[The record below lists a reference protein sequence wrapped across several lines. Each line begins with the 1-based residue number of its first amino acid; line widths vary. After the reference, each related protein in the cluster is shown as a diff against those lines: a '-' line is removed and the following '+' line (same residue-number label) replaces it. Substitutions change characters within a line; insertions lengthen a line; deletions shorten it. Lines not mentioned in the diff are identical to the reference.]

1 MPDRITRQLR
11 SIPQQFQTRTNG
23 DDLYIEGYFAVFNSP
38 YALWEGAEEIIKS
51 GAFADT
57 LSGDIRCLID
67 HDTRL
72 VLGRTTVGTLALRE
86 DTRGLWGQV
95 KINQDDVDAM
105 NLYARVQRGDVDQ
118 CSFGFNID
126 KESFFDLG
134 GGNCRWEIEKVTLF
148 EVSIVTFPA
157 YEETAV
163 KARHADLAEIQ
174 RRKLET
180 WRATMKN
187 KIGGKNHGTESPAA
201 AQAAQRQNRTA

>member
-11 SIPQQFQTRTNG
+11 SIPQKFQTRADG
-23 DDLYIEGYFAVFNSP
+23 DDLYIEGYFAVFDSP
-38 YALWEGAEEIIKS
+38 YALWKGAEEIVKP

-72 VLGRTTVGTLALRE
+72 VLGRTTVGTLTLRE

-95 KINQDDVDAM
+95 KINRDDVDAM

-126 KESFFDLG
+126 KESFVDLG
-134 GGNCRWEIEKVTLF
+134 GGNCRWEIERVTLF

-187 KIGGKNHGTESPAA
+187 KIGGKKPWH
-201 AQAAQRQNRTA
+201 

>member
-11 SIPQQFQTRTNG
+11 SIPQNFQTRADG

-38 YALWEGAEEIIKS
+38 YVLWEGAEEIVKP

-72 VLGRTTVGTLALRE
+72 VLGRTTVGTLTLRE
-86 DTRGLWGQV
+86 DERGLWGQV
-95 KINQDDVDAM
+95 KINRDDVDAM

-126 KESFFDLG
+126 REAFVDLG
-134 GGNCRWEIEKVTLF
+134 GGKCRWEIEKVTLF

-157 YEETAV
+157 YEDTAV

-174 RRKLET
+174 SRKLET

-187 KIGGKNHGTESPAA
+187 KIGGKNNVT
-201 AQAAQRQNRTA
+201 